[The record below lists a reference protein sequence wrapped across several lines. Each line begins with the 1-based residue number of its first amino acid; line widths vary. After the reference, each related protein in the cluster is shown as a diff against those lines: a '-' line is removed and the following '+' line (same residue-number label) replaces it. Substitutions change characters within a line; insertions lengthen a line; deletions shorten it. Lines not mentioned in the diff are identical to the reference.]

1 MPKIPGNHEPEPAQR
16 PWEKQESIESD
27 ADYRRRAKAAEK
39 WFAEKRYLEGLN
51 PKGKR

>member
-1 MPKIPGNHEPEPAQR
+1 MPKIPGERKPMPRPQEPV
-16 PWEKQESIESD
+16 ESE
-27 ADYRRRAKAAEK
+27 ADYQRRRKASEK